1 MKVSGIENARQLLIL
16 VVISLPFFSSTLRA
30 SEMEWRSLF
39 NGENTEGWRQYRGG
53 QSIQGWEVIDGALT
67 RRAPAAISSRLKF
80 SKILSYLSSG

>member
-16 VVISLPFFSSTLRA
+16 VVISLPFSPALRA

-53 QSIQGWEVIDGALT
+53 QSIQGWEGD
-67 RRAPAAISSRLKF
+67 
-80 SKILSYLSSG
+80 

>member
-67 RRAPAAISSRLKF
+67 RTGPGGDIITVEVF
-80 SKILSYLSSG
+80 QDLSLIHI